1 MIDGQILNN
10 RDIKIWIHIEFQW
23 QKCWISENLALQPTN
38 AESILPKYNVS
49 NLKYMYTFSLIG
61 FYRANAEQWVDL
73 ETLEDLNIDSEK
85 GIFLASIRSDRFKK
99 MVKMSMVSN
108 PAVTAVKS
116 HCIWFVSHQVKST
129 LPCIL
134 HHLTLQWDL
143 LVLWMRFRIKGG
155 P

>member
-1 MIDGQILNN
+1 
-10 RDIKIWIHIEFQW
+10 
-23 QKCWISENLALQPTN
+23 
-38 AESILPKYNVS
+38 
-49 NLKYMYTFSLIG
+49 MYTFSLIG
-61 FYRANAEQWVDL
+61 IYRANAEQWVDL

-85 GIFLASIRSDRFKK
+85 GIFLTSIRSDRFKK

-134 HHLTLQWDL
+134 HHLTLQ
-143 LVLWMRFRIKGG
+143 
-155 P
+155 